1 MSNELIIMLIYG
13 LVLLFA
19 FVVLIAYIDDKIS
32 EIRQDIVISKIR
44 ENNKKD
50 DNIPCGFKRGSKLDN
65 GK

>member
-13 LVLLFA
+13 LVLLFAFNAKFA

-50 DNIPCGFKRGSKLDN
+50 DE
-65 GK
+65 